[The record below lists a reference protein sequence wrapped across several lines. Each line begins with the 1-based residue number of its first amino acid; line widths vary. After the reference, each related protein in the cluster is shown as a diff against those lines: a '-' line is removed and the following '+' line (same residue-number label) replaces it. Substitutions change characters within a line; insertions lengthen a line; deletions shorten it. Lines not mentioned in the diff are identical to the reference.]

1 MSATAQAQALSLP
14 TVARHR
20 PVWAHF
26 IFLSVDILTLQFC
39 LFLGV
44 VVRSALLS
52 FYPVALH
59 QEQYVGL
66 MLGVLVV
73 PVIYYASG
81 LYPGHGLTAPE
92 RLRNRICGT
101 VAVFLALLY
110 WNNAFQDRVWS
121 RGILIVT
128 FALALLLLPL
138 SESLTRQVLA
148 RSAWWRRPVAILGA
162 GAAGSAVARALLA
175 EPALGFEPV
184 VFLDDDPNSWG
195 KRIGEVP
202 VFGPLERVN
211 HLRGSLDTVIIAIP
225 EMPGGLLA
233 NFVQRLQFSSVIIFP
248 GFDGLQSQW
257 VKSRDFGGMLGL
269 EMKKNL
275 LLPSN
280 RILKRSIDYL
290 LGIPIFLF
298 SVPLIAV
305 CALWIKL
312 ASPGPAFF
320 RQEREGKQG
329 TTFKVWK
336 LRTMHR
342 HAETLLHEYLAKHPE
357 EHGTWRQ
364 FFKLKED
371 PRVIRGIGAFLRRYS
386 IDELPQIWN
395 VLIGEMSLVGPRP
408 FPLYH
413 VEQFAAEFRTL
424 RCSVTPGITGL
435 WQISSRSDGDLK
447 VQETQD
453 TYYIRNWSLWL
464 DLYILLRTTQAVIL
478 GRGAY

>member
-1 MSATAQAQALSLP
+1 MSATAQAHAISLP
-14 TVARHR
+14 VVARRR
-20 PVWAHF
+20 PLWAHF
-26 IFLSVDILTLQFC
+26 IFLSVDILTLQLC
-39 LFLGV
+39 LCLGV
-44 VVRSALLS
+44 AIRSALLS

-59 QEQYVGL
+59 QQQYVGL

-73 PVIYYASG
+73 PVVYYASG

-92 RLRNRICGT
+92 RLRNRIVGT

-128 FALALLLLPL
+128 FVLALVLLPL
-138 SESLTRQVLA
+138 SESITRQLLA
-148 RSAWWRRPVAILGA
+148 RSGWWRRPVAILGA

-184 VFLDDDPNSWG
+184 VFLDDDHRRWG
-195 KRIGEVP
+195 QRIGRVP
-202 VFGPLERVN
+202 VSGPLERVN
-211 HLRGSLDTVIIAIP
+211 HLRGSLDTVIVAIP
-225 EMPGGLLA
+225 EMPGDRLA
-233 NFVQRLQFSSVIIFP
+233 SFVQRLQFSSVIIFP

-257 VKSRDFGGMLGL
+257 IKSRDFGGMLGL

-280 RILKRSIDYL
+280 RILKRCIDFL
-290 LGIPIFLF
+290 LGVPLFLL
-298 SVPLIAV
+298 SVPVIGV

-320 RQEREGKQG
+320 RQDREGKHG
-329 TTFKVWK
+329 NTFKVWK

-342 HAETLLHEYLAKHPE
+342 HAETLLHDYLAAHPE
-357 EHGTWRQ
+357 EQEMWSQ
-364 FFKLKED
+364 YFKLKED
-371 PRVIRGIGAFLRRYS
+371 PRVIRGIGWFLRRYS
-386 IDELPQIWN
+386 LDELPQVWN
-395 VLIGEMSLVGPRP
+395 VLRGEMSLVGPRP

-413 VEQFAAEFRTL
+413 VEQFSNEFRML

-464 DLYILLRTTQAVIL
+464 DLYILLRTTQAVMF

>member
-1 MSATAQAQALSLP
+1 MSATAQAQALTLP
-14 TVARHR
+14 IVARHR

-26 IFLSVDILTLQFC
+26 IFLTVDILTLQLC

-44 VVRSALLS
+44 AIRSTLVSL
-52 FYPVALH
+52 YPVALH
-59 QEQYVGL
+59 REQYVGL
-66 MLGVLVV
+66 MFGVLIV

-110 WNNAFQDRVWS
+110 WNNAFQDRIWS

-128 FALALLLLPL
+128 FALALMLLPL
-138 SESLTRQVLA
+138 SESITRQLLA
-148 RSAWWRRPVAILGA
+148 RSVWWRRPVAILGA
-162 GAAGSAVARALLA
+162 GPAGSAVARALIA

-184 VFLDDDPNSWG
+184 AFLDDDPSRWG
-195 KRIGEVP
+195 KQIGKVP
-202 VFGPLERVN
+202 IYGPLERVN
-211 HLRGSLDTVIIAIP
+211 HFRGALDTVIIAIP
-225 EMPGGLLA
+225 GMPSDLLA
-233 NFVQRLQFSSVIIFP
+233 SFVQQLQFSSVIIFP

-257 VKSRDFGGMLGL
+257 IKSRDFGGMLGL
-269 EMKKNL
+269 EMKRNL

-280 RILKRSIDYL
+280 RILKRSIDLL
-290 LGIPIFLF
+290 LGVPIFLF
-298 SVPLIAV
+298 SVPLLAV

-320 RQEREGKQG
+320 RQDREGKYG
-329 TTFKVWK
+329 STFKVWK

-342 HAETLLHEYLAKHPE
+342 HAETLLHDYLADHPDE
-357 EHGTWRQ
+357 QDAWRQ
-364 FFKLKED
+364 FFKLKKD
-371 PRVIRGIGAFLRRYS
+371 PRVIRGIGSFLRRYS
-386 IDELPQIWN
+386 LDELPQVWN

-413 VEQFAAEFRTL
+413 VEQFATEFRML

-447 VQETQD
+447 VQQTQD